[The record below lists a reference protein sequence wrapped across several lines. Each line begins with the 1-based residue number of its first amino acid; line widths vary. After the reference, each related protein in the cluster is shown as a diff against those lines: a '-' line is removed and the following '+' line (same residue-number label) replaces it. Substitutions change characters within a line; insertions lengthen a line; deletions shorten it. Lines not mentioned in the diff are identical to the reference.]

1 VGLAP
6 GSIAV
11 FNLVV
16 NPSRRVMRM
25 SFELGFT
32 PERRDAEFTFVDF
45 TFDELSEFGYRG
57 AWDVWMKS
65 FPDNYKVRS
74 KKHGAW
80 MVHIPIESVKGWQDF
95 GFRYKQGF
103 KNAEWDNA
111 NGMLPLRYTSSGAWS
126 MRYIDTKITNV
137 MAATYRDAEREAYSQ
152 LARGVAKAKAW
163 CTSRMLDE
171 NGRPSGLRL
180 NTGWGKGWTWS
191 MNTAPGIKGEE
202 TDYSQKASDDVFQ
215 KWHGKNTGRPP
226 LAGEYYDSSGMYM
239 TVDVDYDRSHFTAMR
254 TPLTYA
260 EDSFRPVIF
269 KGMMGFEYLKS
280 LSDRLHAIGKI
291 VMANDA
297 PKNWCWVPPLCDVLG
312 TEAGWMRNGMWR
324 PYRREELILRRMQC
338 GAKPFCI
345 IQNTDYEAF
354 GPYVQRYMERCLAY
368 GIQPGFFSPKSAAD
382 SSHYFVQPKFYERDR
397 PFFKKYMPLCR
408 IVSEAGWRPINRL
421 MPDAANAD
429 ISAEQF
435 GDRYVTLFNHSTSKT
450 YEVALPRKTRELVTE
465 SAMESVVILEPET
478 CRVIDFGE

>member
-1 VGLAP
+1 
-6 GSIAV
+6 
-11 FNLVV
+11 
-16 NPSRRVMRM
+16 
-25 SFELGFT
+25 
-32 PERRDAEFTFVDF
+32 
-45 TFDELSEFGYRG
+45 
-57 AWDVWMKS
+57 
-65 FPDNYKVRS
+65 
-74 KKHGAW
+74 
-80 MVHIPIESVKGWQDF
+80 
-95 GFRYKQGF
+95 
-103 KNAEWDNA
+103 
-111 NGMLPLRYTSSGAWS
+111 
-126 MRYIDTKITNV
+126 
-137 MAATYRDAEREAYSQ
+137 
-152 LARGVAKAKAW
+152 
-163 CTSRMLDE
+163 
-171 NGRPSGLRL
+171 
-180 NTGWGKGWTWS
+180 
-191 MNTAPGIKGEE
+191 
-202 TDYSQKASDDVFQ
+202 
-215 KWHGKNTGRPP
+215 
-226 LAGEYYDSSGMYM
+226 
-239 TVDVDYDRSHFTAMR
+239 
-254 TPLTYA
+254 
-260 EDSFRPVIF
+260 
-269 KGMMGFEYLKS
+269 
-280 LSDRLHAIGKI
+280 
-291 VMANDA
+291 MANDA